1 MRITDDRPV
10 ITHSFRVRRRASS
23 AVLVFAAVLALVSGC
38 ADEPPSGHHERLR
51 KAAGVASFKI
61 TCTKDLWERTKPGR
75 EPTDSHEDA
84 KPRSLHGPAKERGL
98 VEITLTGAQ
107 LVDYLKTLE
116 EDISGGAFAD
126 RSIEELSRRMYEAI
140 APVVDRVEK
149 GKPPTEV
156 PQAVVD
162 DTAVQ
167 AGSTP
172 SPS

>member
-1 MRITDDRPV
+1 M
-10 ITHSFRVRRRASS
+10 ITHSFGVRRRASS
-23 AVLVFAAVLALVSGC
+23 TALAIVTGLVLATGC
-38 ADEPPSGHHERLR
+38 ADKPPSGHQERLQ

-61 TCTKDLWERTKPGR
+61 TCTKDLWERTKPGH

-84 KPRSLHGPAKERGL
+84 KPRSLQGPAKERGL

-116 EDISGGAFAD
+116 EDISGGAFAN

-140 APVVDRVEK
+140 APVVDRVKK
-149 GKPPTEV
+149 GMPPAEV

-162 DTAVQ
+162 DAAAQ
-167 AGSTP
+167 SGPTP

>member
-1 MRITDDRPV
+1 M
-10 ITHSFRVRRRASS
+10 ITHSLRVHRRAAS
-23 AVLVFAAVLALVSGC
+23 AVLVTAAALVLVTGC
-38 ADEPPSGHHERLR
+38 ADEPPSGHQERLR

-61 TCTKDLWERTKPGR
+61 TCTKDLWERTKSGR
-75 EPTDSHEDA
+75 DQMDSHEDA
-84 KPRSLHGPAKERGL
+84 KPRSLHGPAKDRGL

-116 EDISGGAFAD
+116 EDISGGPLAD

-140 APVVDRVEK
+140 APVVDRVQK

-162 DTAVQ
+162 DAVVQ
-167 AGSTP
+167 TGPTP